1 MGQSSWA
8 TKTNNRVIFSIC
20 LGMILK
26 VRRAHVPTVPPKSFK
41 TSRSSPQWR
50 PWIRARTNSWR
61 AVFRTPKTLYH
72 SLMRNFPQKWC
83 GGVVA
88 WHGMVWHTRGNTKD
102 GGENGRCHA
111 HSCRCRRCCGL
122 CGLWKE
128 VGIGF
133 TEKSASNWGE
143 VYLWYIYIYI
153 YIHILSIIYVYIV
166 VHTHVHIFLRSST
179 PERLK
184 FDAFHFDF
192 SEPIP
197 GWSAG
202 RKRSQH

>member
-41 TSRSSPQWR
+41 NITVFT
-50 PWIRARTNSWR
+50 AVETMNSLR

-143 VYLWYIYIYI
+143 VYLWYIYIYT
-153 YIHILSIIYVYIV
+153 YILSIIYGSI
-166 VHTHVHIFLRSST
+166 
-179 PERLK
+179 
-184 FDAFHFDF
+184 
-192 SEPIP
+192 
-197 GWSAG
+197 
-202 RKRSQH
+202 